1 MIHPIHQQRHMEA
14 TNCRVALYKTRFYFS
29 VVTIVC
35 VSVKV
40 KDETYQTTNVFDVD
54 EVRMLVNQ
62 STSGG

>member
-1 MIHPIHQQRHMEA
+1 MEA

>member
-1 MIHPIHQQRHMEA
+1 
-14 TNCRVALYKTRFYFS
+14 VALYKTRFYFS